1 MRAPFAN
8 SSFRYFASVLMML
21 WGVFLMIGGL
31 VNMFPDNAPPKI
43 TPSDVFMFI
52 ALGIAPCVLG
62 ITLWLRTSKQ
72 RKERLHTEL
81 EQDIL
86 RLAKSCHNKLTAS
99 DVAIKIVLSPPQA
112 EEALQEMVI
121 KGWARLEISDSGVAV
136 YHFHTL
142 ISGSEKQS
150 AIEV

>member
-1 MRAPFAN
+1 MRRPSVN
-8 SSFRYFASVLMML
+8 PPFRYIIAVLLML
-21 WGVFLMIGGL
+21 WGVLLMIGGL

-43 TPSDVFMFI
+43 KPSDIFI
-52 ALGIAPCVLG
+52 FIVLGIVPCILG
-62 ITLWLRTSKQ
+62 ITLWLQASKQ
-72 RKERLHTEL
+72 RKERLYAEL